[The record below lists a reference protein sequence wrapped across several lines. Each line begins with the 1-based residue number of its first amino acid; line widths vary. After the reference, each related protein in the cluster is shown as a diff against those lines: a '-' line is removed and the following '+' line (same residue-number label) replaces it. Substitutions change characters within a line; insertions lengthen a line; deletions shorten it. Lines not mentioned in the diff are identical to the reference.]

1 MKVNNE
7 FTVGVPVQRAWDV
20 MLDLER
26 IAPCLPGA
34 AIQEDKGD
42 GEYEGT
48 MKVKIGPITANYKGT
63 VRFEETDE
71 ENHRAVLNATGR
83 DARGQGTASATI
95 VSSLQEEG
103 DSTRVKVETDM
114 KLTGRAAQ
122 FGRGIAQDVATKML
136 TQFADC
142 LEREISGGPEEGA
155 AATSAAQAETSGDG
169 AAAQEESPVTPAGGA
184 GGTAGRVISSEDP
197 SVMAGA
203 SVEGAV
209 VSDGAQ
215 EAARAA
221 TAEQPRAEP
230 PRREPE
236 EPEAF
241 DLGAASQEAILKR
254 VGPVLAGLGLL
265 AILIWLIRR

>member
-63 VRFEETDE
+63 VKIEEADE
-71 ENHRAVLNATGR
+71 QNHRAVLQATGR

-95 VSSLQEEG
+95 VSTLQEEG
-103 DSTRVKVETDM
+103 SDSTRVNVETDM

-136 TQFADC
+136 GQFADC
-142 LEREISGGPEEGA
+142 LEREIAGDTGEGA
-155 AATSAAQAETSGDG
+155 ATAAPETTEDTGDG
-169 AAAQEESPVTPAGGA
+169 AETPPAMSV

-197 SVMAGA
+197 SVMAGGT
-203 SVEGAV
+203 VGGAV
-209 VSDGAQ
+209 VDGGGPS
-215 EAARAA
+215 ETAAGA
-221 TAEQPRAEP
+221 TTTEQPRRQQE
-230 PRREPE
+230 PRRE

-254 VGPVLAGLGLL
+254 AAPVLAGLGLL
-265 AILIWLIRR
+265 AILIWLFRR